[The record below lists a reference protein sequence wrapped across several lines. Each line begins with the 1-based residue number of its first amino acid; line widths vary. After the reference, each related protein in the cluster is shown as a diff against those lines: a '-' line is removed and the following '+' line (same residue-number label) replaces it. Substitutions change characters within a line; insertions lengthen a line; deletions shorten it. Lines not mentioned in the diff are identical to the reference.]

1 MQIKSYL
8 LSKTG
13 MRIFFTGLILVF
25 VFAPLINRSVA
36 APFWFQEHF
45 FNTLKI
51 AQNFTALGF
60 PTFDGTTPTN
70 DLSVVWTAVLI
81 GLSHI
86 APFQSP
92 AFFILVRAVLGIAL
106 GLSLFLLN
114 KLTEALNFKPTA
126 EVRFLILSF
135 FSALFL
141 YNGLTGSDAALVI
154 PCLFLNALCLLNALQ
169 LPRFKTAVGY
179 SLSLL
184 LCALVRFDSLGFALT
199 TVLVFYFQFNKK
211 NPISTK
217 QLIILIPGLIVGLIP
232 LMIWADI
239 LQTLFKTPMPAGVL
253 SWAQTQDHAPWKM
266 FILLF
271 VEPVRY
277 IGQIPGALA
286 LLTFPVLLLG
296 LTAYASFPWGQQDQT
311 PKDTVFY
318 SLIWYP
324 ILYLMVLSAFTYIAV
339 PEYAFY
345 PLAVGSPVA
354 LLFAACN
361 IDTQLEEKQKQK
373 EQKQARL
380 VWLILGS
387 CFCLL
392 TLFQSVKPRSAFYQ
406 PISQVISEFTDKH
419 QGVYAMS
426 AGAGISAFMTQSRFV
441 RLDGMAQD
449 KQMLDFLAS
458 QTSLDKVLKH
468 YNVDYFIAVN
478 SQAGE
483 QGCYSAR
490 EPVQNRFGGSNKGM
504 SDWLCAPP
512 VFEKQA
518 TPKIKIGIFK
528 INQDGKAVAE

>member
-13 MRIFFTGLILVF
+13 MKTFFAGLILVF

-51 AQNFTALGF
+51 AQNFKALGF
-60 PTFDGTTPTN
+60 PTFDGITPTN

-81 GLSHI
+81 GLSYI
-86 APFQSP
+86 APFQST

-179 SLSLL
+179 GLSLL
-184 LCALVRFDSLGFALT
+184 LCVLVRFDALGFALT
-199 TVLVFYFQFNKK
+199 TVLIFYFQFNKK

-217 QLIILIPGLIVGLIP
+217 QLITLIPGIIVGLIP

-239 LQTLFKTPMPAGVL
+239 LQTLFKTPMPTGVL
-253 SWAQTQDHAPWKM
+253 SWAQTQDHAPWRM
-266 FILLF
+266 LILLF

-277 IGQIPGALA
+277 IAQIPAAVA
-286 LLTFPVLLLG
+286 LLTFPALLLG
-296 LTAYASFPWGQQDQT
+296 LTAYASFPWVQRDQT

-318 SLIWYP
+318 ALIWYP

-345 PLAVGSPVA
+345 PLAVGSPIA
-354 LLFAACN
+354 LLFAACR
-361 IDTQLEEKQKQK
+361 IDRQLKEKQK
-373 EQKQARL
+373 EQNQARL
-380 VWLILGS
+380 VWMILGC
-387 CFCLL
+387 CFALL

-406 PISQVISEFTDKH
+406 PITRVISEFTDKN

-468 YNVDYFIAVN
+468 YDVDYFIAVN
-478 SQAGE
+478 PQAGE
-483 QGCYSAR
+483 QECYSAR

>member
-361 IDTQLEEKQKQK
+361 IDAQLEEKQKQK

-380 VWLILGS
+380 VWLILGC
-387 CFCLL
+387 CFALL

-406 PISQVISEFTDKH
+406 PITRVVSEFTDKN

-426 AGAGISAFMTQSRFV
+426 GGAGINAFITKSNFV

-528 INQDGKAVAE
+528 INQDGKAVTE